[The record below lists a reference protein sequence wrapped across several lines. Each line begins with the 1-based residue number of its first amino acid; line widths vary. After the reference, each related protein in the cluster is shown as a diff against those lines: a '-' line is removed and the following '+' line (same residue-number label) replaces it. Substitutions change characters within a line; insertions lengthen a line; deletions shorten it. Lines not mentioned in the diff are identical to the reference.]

1 MEIHFYESIYTLVN
15 REGSISG
22 TDVYYTSW
30 CETEEAI
37 NKGQKIIR
45 TTQMGMLSTALFEK
59 GYRVFVHPKDERPC
73 EIVLGDKNT
82 HTYRQIRIGHNLFN
96 LWLAG
101 EFVSTGETTESYVP
115 YVETGGSM

>member
-45 TTQMGMLSTALFEK
+45 TTQMGMLSTALCK
-59 GYRVFVHPKDERPC
+59 YLIKS
-73 EIVLGDKNT
+73 
-82 HTYRQIRIGHNLFN
+82 LF
-96 LWLAG
+96 
-101 EFVSTGETTESYVP
+101 YV
-115 YVETGGSM
+115 VIT